1 MTLILLQAFS
11 PIDFVQTYTV
21 PAGMHSLYI
30 KAHGGDGGRGA
41 FSAPYP
47 LSGSQPSGRGQ
58 RFQGDLPVTPGEVL
72 TLYVGRRGG
81 FPGVHTSGEVLGGW
95 PDGGNSGSGDGVN
108 RGCGGGGST
117 RIYRGFTPL
126 LICGGGGGLRG
137 VPAGSLNTLVG
148 DANRPGFTAFTGTPA
163 VGTGGGAGGSPTS
176 GGAGGVFST
185 SNGFPGSFLQ
195 GGKGAAGTTDGL
207 ATTADIVSGGGG
219 GGGYYGGGGG
229 ANGLIS
235 VASGGTKSGGGGGG
249 SSYILNSAWA
259 TQAWVPNLTGVVVE
273 ANTPDGIVF
282 ETGFNGFI
290 EIYAESGKNGWAL
303 GLNKFMG

>member
-1 MTLILLQAFS
+1 M
-11 PIDFVQTYTV
+11 
-21 PAGMHSLYI
+21 
-30 KAHGGDGGRGA
+30 
-41 FSAPYP
+41 
-47 LSGSQPSGRGQ
+47 SGSQPSGRGQ

-95 PDGGNSGSGDGVN
+95 PDGGNSGSGDGVS

-235 VASGGTKSGGGGGG
+235 VASGGTRSGGGGGG